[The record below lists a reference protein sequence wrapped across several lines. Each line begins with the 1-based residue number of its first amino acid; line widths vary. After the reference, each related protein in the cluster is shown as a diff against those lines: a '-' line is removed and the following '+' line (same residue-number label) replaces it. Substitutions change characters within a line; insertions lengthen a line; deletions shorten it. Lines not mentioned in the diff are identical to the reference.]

1 MQTKDILGPFTHK
14 SLAISSAT
22 KKLHEGRTNGE
33 SVIVV
38 VETFGR
44 EEKINLFYW
53 PHAKCMYD
61 NKLSISERGD
71 LKKKLAH
78 VL

>member
-1 MQTKDILGPFTHK
+1 M
-14 SLAISSAT
+14 AISSAT

-44 EEKINLFYW
+44 EEKIDLFYC
-53 PHAKCMYD
+53 PLACVAGAREKGKEPQVAQARNM
-61 NKLSISERGD
+61 SIGEHR
-71 LKKKLAH
+71 H
-78 VL
+78 CCVTF

>member
-1 MQTKDILGPFTHK
+1 M
-14 SLAISSAT
+14 AISSAT

-44 EEKINLFYW
+44 EEKINLFYC
-53 PHAKCMYD
+53 PLAKCMYD
-61 NKLSISERGD
+61 NKLSISERRD
-71 LKKKLAH
+71 LYKN
-78 VL
+78 